1 MTQQEICQKLL
12 PSIQKSPIYTKSG
25 VFKYRI
31 PGERISTIVDGNLE
45 TSNFAPCT
53 TKVVMVGPKN
63 EEYLVDTDKFSSKY
77 TVITVAPEDGS
88 GYGTASA
95 NGKIHAIQV
104 VSENFIPSFI
114 AAWGEQMNVT
124 LGGFYAC
131 PVGGNEV
138 YFIDEEVFYATY
150 SV

>member
-1 MTQQEICQKLL
+1 MTQQEMCEKLL

-25 VFKYRI
+25 KYEYRV
-31 PGERISTIVDGNLE
+31 PGEWLKTYVDGNFE
-45 TSNFAPCT
+45 TQNFLPCT
-53 TKVVMVGPKN
+53 THMVIRGIKGEQFAIP
-63 EEYLVDTDKFSSKY
+63 VSSFMERYEIIEPSSDLGAWGECLAK
-77 TVITVAPEDGS
+77 
-88 GYGTASA
+88 
-95 NGKIHAIQV
+95 GKIKVALV
-104 VSENFIPSFI
+104 TSENFVHSFI

-138 YFIDEEVFYATY
+138 YFIDKEVFYATY